1 MKHSLLFRVLWFR
14 LNCVLLHRV
23 CCLFL
28 TFVTFP
34 LFLHYLCSVVALLR
48 QYLVC
53 CDIFKT
59 VFRQR
64 FRTLGNSALQQTN
77 LSKKDKHLGGMEGKI
92 EENLSAVCFTHLC
105 VPMPSPDHDSV
116 RKWVPPPV
124 GYRLSHIGLVPR
136 YQKCNWQI
144 GMYLFWLLP
153 LLIKM

>member
-1 MKHSLLFRVLWFR
+1 MKHSLLFRVLWFH

-23 CCLFL
+23 CWLFL

-34 LFLHYLCSVVALLR
+34 LFLHYLCSVVSLLR

-77 LSKKDKHLGGMEGKI
+77 LSKKDKHLGGMGGKI
-92 EENLSAVCFTHLC
+92 RKIICLLCALLTCVCPC
-105 VPMPSPDHDSV
+105 
-116 RKWVPPPV
+116 PPQITTV
-124 GYRLSHIGLVPR
+124 SGNEFLLQSDIDIVVLDWFHAIKNAIDRLVCICFG
-136 YQKCNWQI
+136 C
-144 GMYLFWLLP
+144 YLY
-153 LLIKM
+153 